1 MGTAQAAAIMRGR
14 LQLVLGNE
22 ISVTAY
28 EVSTGGDRIRLAAAD
43 LLVATRILMDTGIE
57 PDLEA
62 LVVIADDPAVTVPP
76 GVHDEVTV
84 EILGVPDGPLAVLR
98 TLDPSARVAMLAEAA
113 ASAWRQRLSDA
124 ADTAGQLTSTDAEVL
139 GPIPIPGAPLLT
151 ELRAERRRLL
161 LKEAAGRAPS
171 EAGPQ
176 VSAVLDDVIAD
187 LRAAVR
193 FGAAGLI
200 ETADDQVAKG
210 LASAVADGSWVQRLR
225 LLLAAQEIAAID
237 LVRTSR
243 TGSREETG
251 ADDSTPAEQIL
262 DQLDRERN
270 ATEDLTS
277 ILRELLDR
285 LPAEPARRAQRL
297 TRRKLREDA
306 RSVRTVADA
315 YLSVTRS
322 SAPAADESITWDGAL
337 AALGQLDDASA
348 HGRAVVALSVP
359 LASDQADDEAGGA
372 ASIEEIASLLGEIFA
387 RQLPESRKQIDE
399 LGRRHPGEDASA
411 LIARVKRQAVAD
423 LGKPVAGDDSP
434 PVLETVAVLAMSIA
448 LLRGVEPHSE
458 AEFAEVGRGILDR
471 AQGIADMH
479 NRAGQAIPLAV
490 AGFEKVARQL
500 QPVIM
505 EALFRAMA
513 MAMAAPNGAGAAR
526 DLYKNAR
533 SVVWRARYK
542 RGFAAVAA
550 VGAGHALQQALG
562 SGAARLLVRE
572 VDRALAAPKRSN
584 AVSCSAVATR
594 SVIGAGGVR
603 NCVDWT
609 KTVGWHDSVSS
620 TDEQEQV

>member
-1 MGTAQAAAIMRGR
+1 MGTAQAAAITRGR
-14 LQLVLGNE
+14 LQLVLGDE

-43 LLVATRILMDTGIE
+43 LLVAARILMDTGIE
-57 PDLEA
+57 PDEFEA
-62 LVVIADDPAVTVPP
+62 LVVIADDPAVTVSPG
-76 GVHDEVTV
+76 GVHDEVIV

-113 ASAWRQRLSDA
+113 ATAWRQRLSDA
-124 ADTAGQLTSTDAEVL
+124 ADAAGQLTSPDAEVL

-161 LKEAAGRAPS
+161 VKEAAGRAPTD
-171 EAGPQ
+171 AGTL

-193 FGAAGLI
+193 FGAAGLV
-200 ETADDQVAKG
+200 ETAEEQFAKG

-225 LLLAAQEIAAID
+225 LLVAAQEIAAIE

-243 TGSREETG
+243 TGGRGEIG

-262 DQLDRERN
+262 DRLDGERE

-277 ILRELLDR
+277 ILGELVDR
-285 LPAEPARRAQRL
+285 LPGEPTRRAQRL

-306 RSVRTVADA
+306 RSVRTMADA
-315 YLSVTRS
+315 YLSVTRT
-322 SAPAADESITWDGAL
+322 SAPAADESITWDDAL

-348 HGRAVVALSVP
+348 HGRAVVAVSVP
-359 LASDQADDEAGGA
+359 LASDQADDETESA

-387 RQLPESRKQIDE
+387 RQLPESRRQIDE
-399 LGRRHPGEDASA
+399 LGRRHPDEDPGA

-423 LGKPVAGDDSP
+423 LGKPAAEDDSP

-458 AEFAEVGRGILDR
+458 AEFAEVGRRILDR

-505 EALFRAMA
+505 EAVFRAMA
-513 MAMAAPNGAGAAR
+513 VAAPNGAGAAR

-572 VDRALAAPKRSN
+572 VDRALAAPKRSH
-584 AVSCSAVATR
+584 AR
-594 SVIGAGGVR
+594 
-603 NCVDWT
+603 
-609 KTVGWHDSVSS
+609 
-620 TDEQEQV
+620 